1 MSQRNLLTAA
11 LLCAV
16 SVPALAVPIAWT
28 DWQRSGANTA
38 FGQITVGASV
48 IDVNLSSTSTLNFVQ
63 TAGGT
68 NFWIPDVYTLGS
80 ADNAPP
86 DSDIV
91 SLNAGGTV
99 TLNFSQALNNVY
111 VALNSWNSNIV
122 DFGTAMIVD
131 SNGVGFWGGGTPVVN
146 GTGTGFTGAG
156 EVHGVVVLPG
166 NFTSLSFTH
175 TDENWHGFT
184 LGVAGLGRDVSVP
197 EPSMLALVGLGLI
210 GCVRNSRKRT

>member
-1 MSQRNLLTAA
+1 MSQQKLLVAA

-28 DWQRSGANTA
+28 DWQRSSSNTA

-68 NFWIPDVYTLGS
+68 NFWVPDVYTLGS

-86 DSDIV
+86 DADIV

-111 VALNSWNSNIV
+111 VALNSWNGNIV

-184 LGVAGLGRDVSVP
+184 LGVAGLGTDVNVP
-197 EPSMLALVGLGLI
+197 EPSVLALVGLGLI
-210 GCVRNSRKRT
+210 GCVRNSRRRA